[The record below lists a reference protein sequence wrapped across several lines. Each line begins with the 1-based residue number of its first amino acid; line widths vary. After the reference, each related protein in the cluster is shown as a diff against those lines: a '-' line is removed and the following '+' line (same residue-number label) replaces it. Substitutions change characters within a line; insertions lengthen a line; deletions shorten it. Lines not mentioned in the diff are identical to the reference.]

1 MEMSRKQ
8 FLQVAAGAATAAA
21 LGSSNT
27 KAVSPTGRPKR
38 GVSIYSYSGEL
49 YVTMTLE
56 DCMADMY
63 GMDATGIEILANGHI
78 EGYPNPSE
86 AWIKNWHALCK
97 KYNITPVEYGHWV
110 DSRLHPGREL
120 TTKESYDSLVRD
132 LKLANTLGFTVAR
145 TKLGVID
152 NTLTPVKN
160 WREFIKMALPDAQKY
175 NVRMCPEIHSP
186 TRLKSKM
193 IDDYVDFIEKE
204 KTTPWFGLNIDFGV
218 FMNKPTPAM
227 QAMTKSYGGTVTEG
241 DKPEDI
247 VPLLPYVHACHAK
260 FYDMSDDFVETT
272 TPYNEIIA
280 ILTKHKWDGCML
292 SEYEGSNKDVPG
304 YVSDQLRKQHVM
316 MKRLLGEA

>member
-1 MEMSRKQ
+1 MEISRKE

-21 LGSSNT
+21 IGASGV
-27 KAVSPTGRPKR
+27 KAASTGKPKR
-38 GVSIYSYSGEL
+38 GVSIYSYSGVL
-49 YVTMTLE
+49 YVDTTLE
-56 DCMADMY
+56 DCLVDMNS
-63 GMDATGIEILANGHI
+63 MDARGIEILANAHI
-78 EGYPNPSE
+78 EDYPSPSE
-86 AWIKNWHALCK
+86 AWVKNWHALCA
-97 KYNITPVEYGHWV
+97 KYNIVPVEYGHWV
-110 DSRLHPGREL
+110 DSRMHPGREL

-132 LKLANTLGFTVAR
+132 LKLANKLGFTVAR

-152 NTLTPVKN
+152 DTLTPVKN
-160 WREFIKMALPDAQKY
+160 WREFIKMAIPEAQKL

-193 IDDYVDFIEKE
+193 LDDYVDFIVKE

-218 FMNKPTPAM
+218 FMNKPTAAM
-227 QAMTKSYGGTVTEG
+227 QAQTKSMGGRITAG

-260 FYDMSDDFVETT
+260 FVNMSDDFVETT
-272 TPYNEIIA
+272 TPYDEIIA
-280 ILTKHKWDGCML
+280 LLIKHSWDGYML

-304 YVSDQLRKQHVM
+304 YASDQLRKQHVM

>member
-1 MEMSRKQ
+1 MEISRKQ
-8 FLQVAAGAATAAA
+8 FLKVTAAA
-21 LGSSNT
+21 AASAAIGSPGI
-27 KAVSPTGRPKR
+27 KAATTGKPKR

-63 GMDATGIEILANGHI
+63 GMDARGIEILANGHI
-78 EGYPNPSE
+78 EGYPNPSD
-86 AWIKNWHALCK
+86 AWVKNWHALCA
-97 KYNITPVEYGHWV
+97 KYNIVPVEYGHWV
-110 DSRLHPGREL
+110 DSRMHEGREL
-120 TTKESYDSLVRD
+120 TTKESYDTLVRD
-132 LKLANTLGFTVAR
+132 LKLANRLGFTVAR

-160 WREFIKMALPDAQKY
+160 WREFIKMAIPEAQKL

-193 IDDYVDFIEKE
+193 LDDYVDFIEKE

-218 FMNKPTPAM
+218 FLNKPTAAM
-227 QAMTKSYGGTVTEG
+227 QAQMKGMGGTMTAG
-241 DKPEDI
+241 DKVEDI
-247 VPLLPYVHACHAK
+247 VPLLPFVHACHAK
-260 FYDMSDDFVETT
+260 FVNMSDDFVETT
-272 TPYNEIIA
+272 TPYDEIIA
-280 ILTKHKWDGCML
+280 TLIKHNWDGYML

-304 YVSDQLRKQHVM
+304 YSSDQLRKQHVL